1 MDLVTSPWEPA
12 ERVEYVREL
21 AGKGDLAELS
31 RALLLAKDPWHEGF
45 GVTTVLRGLPE
56 PDRVALAQS
65 FIEHAA
71 AEPADAEDG
80 NRGLV
85 LLAAVSHDIADA
97 SWCEAWEAL
106 LVEMADQFWSSG
118 IADELWTCS
127 QALLDA
133 GRHLPDVVVG
143 LLRRSA
149 LEHDWHPE
157 CTAPV
162 LTRLHEP
169 VLNHGEPWADAL
181 LTDLPSLAEPWPDLI
196 DHAKLAPVA
205 RPTRTWDRRA
215 LALTAPIGT
224 EVLRRTMTAWL
235 NLATNGGGRSDG
247 AYDPYNLPALT
258 GLTWLISLLP
268 PHPASIRTLGALVE
282 GPPLR
287 TSLTGTAIRA
297 LARVPQRR
305 GHPELERLS
314 VRARHKVTQRQIRE
328 ALIA

>member
-1 MDLVTSPWEPA
+1 M
-12 ERVEYVREL
+12 
-21 AGKGDLAELS
+21 
-31 RALLLAKDPWHEGF
+31 
-45 GVTTVLRGLPE
+45 
-56 PDRVALAQS
+56 
-65 FIEHAA
+65 
-71 AEPADAEDG
+71 
-80 NRGLV
+80 

-97 SWCEAWEAL
+97 GWCEAWEAL
-106 LVEMADQFWSSG
+106 LVEMADQFWSNG

-133 GRHLPDVVVG
+133 GRHLPDVAVG

-149 LEHDWHPE
+149 LDNNWPPE
-157 CTAPV
+157 CVTPV

-169 VLNHGEPWADAL
+169 VLNPGEPWADAL

-196 DHAKLAPVA
+196 DHALLAP
-205 RPTRTWDRRA
+205 
-215 LALTAPIGT
+215 
-224 EVLRRTMTAWL
+224 
-235 NLATNGGGRSDG
+235 
-247 AYDPYNLPALT
+247 
-258 GLTWLISLLP
+258 
-268 PHPASIRTLGALVE
+268 

>member
-1 MDLVTSPWEPA
+1 MDLVTSPWESA

-21 AGKGDLAELS
+21 VGKGDLAELS
-31 RALLLAKDPWHEGF
+31 RALLLARDPWHEGF

-65 FIEHAA
+65 FVEHAA
-71 AEPADAEDG
+71 ADPVDAEVG

-85 LLAAVSHDIADA
+85 LLAAVSREVADA
-97 SWCEAWEAL
+97 SWCAAWESL
-106 LVEMADQFWSSG
+106 LVEMADQLWSSG

-127 QALLDA
+127 HALLDA
-133 GRHLPDVVVG
+133 DRRLPDAVVG

-169 VLNHGEPWADAL
+169 VLNPGEPWADAVL
-181 LTDLPSLAEPWPDLI
+181 ADSRSLGDPWLGFI

-215 LALTAPIGT
+215 LALTAPIDT

-235 NLATNGGGRSDG
+235 NLATNGGGRRDG
-247 AYDPYNLPALT
+247 GYDPYNLPALA
-258 GLTWLISLLP
+258 GLTWLLSLLP

-282 GPPLR
+282 CPPSR
-287 TSLTGTAIRA
+287 TRLTGTAIRA
-297 LARVPQRR
+297 LARVPQKR

-314 VRARHKVTQRQIRE
+314 VRARNKVTQRQIRE